1 MLRMLRYLFL
11 IILDKRFYFR
21 DYLEKFFSE
30 QELQLTNS
38 YEQNNSSLLPT
49 LNSQLSGEQLVSK
62 RRLSSDLFLKP
73 MSTIKRTKPLINP
86 NDNDQVDLNE
96 NQQII
101 KDSSPILTKKLN
113 EEIK

>member
-1 MLRMLRYLFL
+1 
-11 IILDKRFYFR
+11 
-21 DYLEKFFSE
+21 LEKFFTE

-49 LNSQLSGEQLVSK
+49 LNSQLSSDQSISK

-73 MSTIKRTKPLINP
+73 MSTIKRTKPSINS
-86 NDNDQVDLNE
+86 NDNDQNDSNE
-96 NQQII
+96 NQQPI
-101 KDSSPILTKKLN
+101 KDSNPILTKKLS